1 MNRYIM
7 TLEELER
14 YLVIDD
20 FTFSYKGKDYFICP
34 LDGVFSTG
42 EFDKEPFDY
51 KTFDDLIND
60 FLLEGKPLKDVIGD
74 IEPH

>member
-1 MNRYIM
+1 MIIKVFWKPDVEA
-7 TLEELER
+7 LAPELE
-14 YLVIDD
+14 
-20 FTFSYKGKDYFICP
+20 KFICP

-51 KTFDDLIND
+51 KTFDDLINN
-60 FLLEGKPLKDVIGD
+60 FMFEGKPLKDVIGE